1 MITTSEAIDKIGPAF
16 LSAQKKIEGVVKTGK
31 NPAFKQNGK
40 DSRYASLSDCI
51 EAVKEPLNNEG
62 LFLLHPLVEA
72 KRDHHTACQVFV
84 GHADSGQYMTAV
96 FELAVDKQ
104 TPQGFGSAGT
114 YTQRYALVSF
124 FSLPQ
129 EDDDGNSASGQRPVA
144 QAARPVQ
151 AVPVAPKP
159 TAPIGADRPITDDE
173 RTKLNN
179 KRAELKMP
187 PFTEAMTYSE
197 WMTAGSALAAM
208 SAKK

>member
-1 MITTSEAIDKIGPAF
+1 MFTTSESTDKIGPSF
-16 LSAQKKIEGVVKTGK
+16 LAAQKNIEGVVKNGK

-40 DSRYASLSDCI
+40 DSRYATLSDCI
-51 EAVKEPLNNEG
+51 EAVKEPLNEQG
-62 LFLLHPLVEA
+62 LFLLHPLVDCEKA
-72 KRDHHTACQVFV
+72 GYMGCVVYV
-84 GHADSGQYMTAV
+84 GHADSGQWFRNY
-96 FELAVDKQ
+96 FELAIDKL
-104 TPQGFGSAGT
+104 TPQGSLAAGT
-114 YTQRYALVSF
+114 YCQRGALVSF

-179 KRAELKMP
+179 KRAELKML